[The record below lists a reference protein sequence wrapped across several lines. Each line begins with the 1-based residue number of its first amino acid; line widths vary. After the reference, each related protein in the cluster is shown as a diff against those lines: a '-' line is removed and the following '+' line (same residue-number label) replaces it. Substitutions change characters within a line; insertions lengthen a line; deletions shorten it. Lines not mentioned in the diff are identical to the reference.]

1 MRYTV
6 QFLDDP
12 GNIIE
17 EWLSDADDAH
27 DVAAVI
33 ALTVH
38 WPDGAVRMR
47 ILDADGLVVHERER
61 ADGRQK

>member
-1 MRYTV
+1 MKKPPDEGAMHYTV

-17 EWLSDADDAH
+17 EWFADADDAH
-27 DVAAVI
+27 DVAAAI

-47 ILDADGLVVHERER
+47 RGR
-61 ADGRQK
+61 ARGSRAG

>member
-38 WPDGAVRMR
+38 WPDDAVRLR
-47 ILDADGLVVHERER
+47 ILDADGRKVH
-61 ADGRQK
+61 